1 MKLAN
6 TENVNLFQDIYQYIP
21 TDRFAAL
28 KIFDNLLHI
37 IHKSMF
43 KQKFSSN
50 IKIWFDCFDARMIY
64 STITCV

>member
-50 IKIWFDCFDARMIY
+50 IKIWFLVILYVLFTGFILKF
-64 STITCV
+64 